1 MEVLLAI
8 LVGVLYT
15 AGVYMLLRRSILKFI
30 IGIIFMSNAT
40 NLLVFLA
47 AGIIP
52 GQPVFIEAE
61 QTPTNSLADPLPQA
75 LVLTAI
81 VIGFALLCFALLL
94 AAKVSK
100 MHGHTDVSKYRDSE
114 PASPVN
120 KQDNKPTIVELE

>member
-1 MEVLLAI
+1 MRTGWNQCNTGLMEIILAI

-47 AGIIP
+47 AGIKP
-52 GQPVFIEAE
+52 GSPAFVDEGA
-61 QTPTNSLADPLPQA
+61 TAAGLADPLPQA

-81 VIGFALLCFALLL
+81 VIGLGIIVFILALKYKFFEAT
-94 AAKVSK
+94 
-100 MHGHTDVSKYRDSE
+100 GTDDLDQLKSTE
-114 PASPVN
+114 
-120 KQDNKPTIVELE
+120 E